1 MQTQQAWNLDGVKEE
16 LKALIRIPSVTGGE
30 SAISQHIFA
39 RLKQIGADYVEK
51 QVVEE
56 GRYNIVARIQGASP
70 GKRILLTG
78 HMDTV
83 APGDGW
89 TTKPFEPVER
99 DGKIFGRGANDMKA
113 GIAVIIQTAATVAA
127 HRQQFSGTLEIAF
140 VCDEEAYSKGM
151 RRYMETNP
159 TADFCIAAEPEFATM
174 QIGACG
180 KILIRACAHGQSAH
194 AAQPEK
200 GINAIEEMGRL
211 LGSLQDIPLHSHPA
225 MAGQPYVTL
234 QASGG
239 GKEYQLV
246 VPDTCT
252 ARINKHIVPGET
264 AETICEDLRNQV
276 NRLGLQAEFT
286 FETEDPFYPPYVVE
300 ETHPDV
306 QKICQLYHQVTGE
319 TLRVGYADGVCDNNY
334 LTAEC
339 GIPAVCFGPGGGGMH
354 SADEWVSVE
363 EMSVVMQVYVRYLL
377 GEEQDAPV
385 RIEYVL

>member
-1 MQTQQAWNLDGVKEE
+1 MQTQQTWDLEDVKEE

-30 SAISQHIFA
+30 EAISQHIFS

-51 QVVEE
+51 QLVEE
-56 GRYNIVARIQGASP
+56 GRYNVIARIHGAFP
-70 GKRILLTG
+70 GRRILLTG

-89 TTKPFEPVER
+89 TTEPFEPVER

-113 GIAVIIQTAATVAA
+113 GIAIIIQVAAAVVA
-127 HRQQFSGTLEIAF
+127 HRQQFSGTLEIVF

-151 RRYMETNP
+151 RCFMGINP

-180 KILIRACAHGQSAH
+180 KLLIRARAYGRSAH

-200 GINAIEEMGRL
+200 GINAVEEMGRL
-211 LGSLQDIPLHSHPA
+211 LGSLRNLPLYSHST
-225 MAGQPYVTL
+225 MDSQPYVTL
-234 QASGG
+234 QVKGG
-239 GKEYQLV
+239 GEEYQLV

-252 ARINKHIVPGET
+252 ALINKHIVPGET

-276 NRLGLQAEFT
+276 KCLGLHAEFT
-286 FETEDPFYPPYVVE
+286 FETEVPFYPPYVVE

-306 QKICQLYHQVTGE
+306 QKIRQLYYQVTGK
-319 TLRVGYADGVCDNNY
+319 TLQVGYADGVCDNNY
-334 LTAEC
+334 LAAEC

-354 SADEWVSVE
+354 AADEWVSVE
-363 EMSVVMQVYVRYLL
+363 EMSVVMQVYMRYLL

-385 RIEYVL
+385 RIEYIL